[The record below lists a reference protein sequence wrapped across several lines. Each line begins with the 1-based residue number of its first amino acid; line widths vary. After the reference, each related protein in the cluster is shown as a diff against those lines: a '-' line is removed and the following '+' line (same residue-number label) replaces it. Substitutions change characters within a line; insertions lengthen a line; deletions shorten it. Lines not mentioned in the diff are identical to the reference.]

1 MNKIIIIGPECSGKT
16 TLAND
21 LSNAL
26 NLPVIAEYAR
36 DYISEIK
43 YKYQQSDLIKIAKE
57 QWRKEKSINQSLTIF
72 DTDLITLKI
81 WSEFKYKKCD
91 PWIINKINEQKDE
104 SRLYLLCN
112 PDIKWE
118 FDPQRENQFDRDK
131 IFQIYKCELQT
142 LNHDYFIIKDQD
154 RLVQAKKIIKNFI
167 D

>member
-43 YKYQQSDLIKIAKE
+43 YKYQQSDLIKIA
-57 QWRKEKSINQSLTIF
+57 
-72 DTDLITLKI
+72 
-81 WSEFKYKKCD
+81 
-91 PWIINKINEQKDE
+91 
-104 SRLYLLCN
+104 
-112 PDIKWE
+112 
-118 FDPQRENQFDRDK
+118 RENQFDRDK

-167 D
+167 G